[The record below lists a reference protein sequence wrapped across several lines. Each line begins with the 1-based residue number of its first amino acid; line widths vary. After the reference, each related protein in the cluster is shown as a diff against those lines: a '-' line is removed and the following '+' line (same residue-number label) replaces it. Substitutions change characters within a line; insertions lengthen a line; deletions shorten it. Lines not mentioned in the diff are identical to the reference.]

1 MKPLALAAALTT
13 AVAGAASAAE
23 NANIDVTGA
32 TFTPGEITFPEV
44 TIDQPGY
51 LVVHEVVDGTP
62 VVPESVGHMLIEE
75 GTTDDVTVP
84 IEGGV
89 KKGADYVAMLHY
101 ETNGNT
107 TYDFKGGETLE
118 DGPAMAASGEP
129 IVQAFKTPM

>member
-1 MKPLALAAALTT
+1 MKTLALAAALTT

-23 NANIDVTGA
+23 TAGIDVTGA

-51 LVVHEVVDGTP
+51 LVVHEIVDGKP

-75 GTTDDVTVP
+75 GTTDNVTVP

-89 KKGADYVAMLHY
+89 KNGADYIAMLHY

-107 TYDFKGGETLE
+107 TYDFKGGDTLE
-118 DGPAMAASGEP
+118 DGPVTAASGEP
-129 IVQAFKTPM
+129 VAQPFKTQM